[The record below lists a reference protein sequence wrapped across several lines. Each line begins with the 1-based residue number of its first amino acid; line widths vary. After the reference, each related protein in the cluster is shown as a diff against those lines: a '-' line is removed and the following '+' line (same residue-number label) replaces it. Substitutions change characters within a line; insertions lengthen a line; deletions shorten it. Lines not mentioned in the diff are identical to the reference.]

1 MSYSEISKLF
11 GKSDHTS
18 ALYAIKKVE
27 EKRQTDKKFDYMLQ
41 VLEKNLRR
49 FIKE

>member
-1 MSYSEISKLF
+1 L
-11 GKSDHTS
+11 

-27 EKRQTDKKFDYMLQ
+27 EKRHMDKKFDYMLQ